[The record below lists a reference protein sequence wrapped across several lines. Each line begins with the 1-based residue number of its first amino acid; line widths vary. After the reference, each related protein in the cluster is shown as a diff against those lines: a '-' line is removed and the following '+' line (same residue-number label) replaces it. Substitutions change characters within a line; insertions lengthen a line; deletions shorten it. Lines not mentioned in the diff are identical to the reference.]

1 MPIEVMKKKNPH
13 LALTHMELQNGAAN
27 GRNIS
32 LLLKSDVEID
42 EETAALI
49 EKVTGVKVEVTK
61 ASYNALREALDEAIK
76 KFKTAEYGWSWVVDF
91 DENTV
96 VFSNDSGMYY
106 TTYSVDGTKVSVG
119 DTATEVSRVVN
130 YVEGEDKIVLSEA
143 LETIDG
149 GVRSLIVKS
158 FDSISKNEKLVDV
171 FKSKKGN
178 QMQEEIQKA
187 VDKATEVLKAD
198 LEETKSLLEKAN
210 ETIAAYE
217 KAQAEHKQSVRKAE
231 LEKAVSD
238 AEKVEAL
245 LKSTADLDDEAFA
258 TIVSTLVEKAEQ
270 IEKSDLFEKKS
281 EQSPIEKADEA
292 PLHVQI
298 LKEKYNKQ

>member
-1 MPIEVMKKKNPH
+1 
-13 LALTHMELQNGAAN
+13 
-27 GRNIS
+27 
-32 LLLKSDVEID
+32 
-42 EETAALI
+42 
-49 EKVTGVKVEVTK
+49 
-61 ASYNALREALDEAIK
+61 
-76 KFKTAEYGWSWVVDF
+76 
-91 DENTV
+91 
-96 VFSNDSGMYY
+96 
-106 TTYSVDGTKVSVG
+106 
-119 DTATEVSRVVN
+119 
-130 YVEGEDKIVLSEA
+130 
-143 LETIDG
+143 
-149 GVRSLIVKS
+149 
-158 FDSISKNEKLVDV
+158 
-171 FKSKKGN
+171 
-178 QMQEEIQKA
+178 MQEENQKA
-187 VDKATEVLKAD
+187 VDKAIEVLKAD

-231 LEKAVSD
+231 LEKAVND